1 MQSVGP
7 LNKHPLKECDC
18 QKKYVN
24 RKLKQKQN
32 SPSTGLVMEF
42 PAMEFCAPMSSE
54 EQQNHAAISSPY
66 DQALDGYIQIA
77 HRTPE
82 HSSAFLPSFRS
93 SNTNI
98 LFFTIQNIWYRKL
111 IH

>member
-18 QKKYVN
+18 QKKHVN
-24 RKLKQKQN
+24 RKQKQKQN
-32 SPSTGLVMEF
+32 SPSKGLVMGF
-42 PAMEFCAPMSSE
+42 PAMEFCAPISRE
-54 EQQNHAAISSPY
+54 YQQIHAAIRSPY

-82 HSSAFLPSFRS
+82 HSNF
-93 SNTNI
+93 
-98 LFFTIQNIWYRKL
+98 Y
-111 IH
+111 